1 MVRFFKR
8 KGYEILA
15 LGRRNRADVPSK
27 LFDFADYATYEE
39 CEGQDIRC
47 GALIHT
53 AGLASETASINSLNQ
68 SNVELTQTIFKTFK
82 TSHFIQISSASV
94 YPPSKHGH
102 PEDEGIQESNISDY
116 GLSKLKAEQWLIKH
130 CNDTPLTIL
139 RPRAIY
145 GVGDQVLLPRLIRL
159 KKGPFF
165 LKPHPLNYRV
175 SMTCIEL
182 LLEVTDRVIQK
193 PKDSLPTV
201 LNIADNC
208 TYNLSEV
215 FEKITELS
223 SAKSI
228 LKVPEVILRTVA
240 ATGLSKNVTTGGLD
254 YFLTDHFLNTSR
266 LEEVLGK
273 FNTPTFNDYQTTIQ
287 DWIQKVDSKSLI
299 NGHRNLPWHEATCS
313 YSTHFS

>member
-8 KGYEILA
+8 QGYEILA
-15 LGRRNRADVPSK
+15 LGRRNRANVPSE

-39 CEGQDIRC
+39 CEGQNIRC
-47 GALIHT
+47 EALIHT
-53 AGLASETASINSLNQ
+53 AGLASETASIDSLNQ
-68 SNVELTQTIFKTFK
+68 SNVELTQAVFKNFK

-102 PEDEGIQESNISDY
+102 NEDEVIQEQNISVY
-116 GLSKLKAEQWLIKH
+116 GLSKLKAEQWLIKN
-130 CNDTPLTIL
+130 CKSTPLTIL

-145 GVGDQVLLPRLIRL
+145 GVGDQVLLPRLMRL

-165 LKPHPLNYRV
+165 LKPHPLDYRV

-182 LLEVTDRVIQK
+182 LLEVTERVIQK
-193 PKDSLPTV
+193 RKDSTPTV

-215 FEKITELS
+215 FEKIAELS

-228 LKVPEVILRTVA
+228 LKVPEAILRNVA
-240 ATGLSKNVTTGGLD
+240 ATGLSKNITMGGLD
-254 YFLTDHFLNTSR
+254 YFLTNHFLDTSR
-266 LEEVLGK
+266 LEEALGK
-273 FNTPTFNDYQTTIQ
+273 FNTPTFTDYQTTLQ
-287 DWIQKVDSKSLI
+287 YWLQKIDSKSLV

-313 YSTHFS
+313 SSSHFS